1 MSILKMALILGM
13 DLFNPL
19 EIEDD
24 GLAVQRIR
32 DPFVDVSPGSVSLWP
47 LSCVCPLDKSIVT

>member
-1 MSILKMALILGM
+1 MALILGM